1 MAASGSTWG
10 NLQSLL
16 YKSSLNILIIATV
29 WNDAIKNAHPFLHL
43 PAGKKR
49 HAGFRLPT
57 DGRRPAPRR
66 LVSRG

>member
-1 MAASGSTWG
+1 MVLSVITCG

-16 YKSSLNILIIATV
+16 HNISLRHLMEICV
-29 WNDAIKNAHPFLHL
+29 RDPYPFLHL

-49 HAGFRLPT
+49 HGGFRLPT

>member
-1 MAASGSTWG
+1 MLSVNTCG

-16 YKSSLNILIIATV
+16 YNISLGHLIVIWV
-29 WNDAIKNAHPFLHL
+29 RDAYPFLHL

-49 HAGFRLPT
+49 HGGFRLPT